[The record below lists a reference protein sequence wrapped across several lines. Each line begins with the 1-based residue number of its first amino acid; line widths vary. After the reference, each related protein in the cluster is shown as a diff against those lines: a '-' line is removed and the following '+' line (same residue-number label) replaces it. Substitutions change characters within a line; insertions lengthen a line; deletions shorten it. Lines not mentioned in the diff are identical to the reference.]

1 MMLTFEHHDQIM
13 ICSDLKPGTW
23 YSLQLT
29 AHNGAGSR
37 VVTTQFATL
46 SLTGDFDYGDDVV
59 IIIMIMMIIIMIM
72 MKSDDSQ
79 DKPYCRALVAPLAL
93 DLTRSLIIIILSSVY
108 IIIIVIIIV
117 IIIIIVISSS
127 WCNQVDGS
135 IALPIISAIIVTST
149 LLLVGVYVFRK
160 RRWSQIAKNPWS

>member
-46 SLTGDFDYGDDVV
+46 SLTGDLDYGDDVV
-59 IIIMIMMIIIMIM
+59 IIIMIMMIIMMILAT
-72 MKSDDSQ
+72 K
-79 DKPYCRALVAPLAL
+79 RNLLAPPMSG
-93 DLTRSLIIIILSSVY
+93 LTRTASSHSGRQLFSLQKLLILISIFIVLIFIHIIIPTL
-108 IIIIVIIIV
+108 
-117 IIIIIVISSS
+117 ISPVCDS
-127 WCNQVDGS
+127 
-135 IALPIISAIIVTST
+135 
-149 LLLVGVYVFRK
+149 R
-160 RRWSQIAKNPWS
+160 